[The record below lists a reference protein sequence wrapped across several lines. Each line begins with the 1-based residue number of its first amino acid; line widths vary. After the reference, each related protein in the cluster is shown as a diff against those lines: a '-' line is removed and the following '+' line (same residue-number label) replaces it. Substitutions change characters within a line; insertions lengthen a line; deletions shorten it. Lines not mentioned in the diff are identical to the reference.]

1 MEKFEYEKENL
12 KPNKVNE
19 TLFVGVGGIG
29 SDIVLK
35 VASRCLPQEKANIK
49 FVAMDTDAN
58 ELRNVK
64 EGKANI
70 IPVQTSSTQSVLDY
84 LKSDSSA
91 MKEWFPVNTTLYSKT
106 VSEGAGQVRAISR
119 LALNATIKSGKIN
132 ALYNAIDEL
141 FLKDGGDLKQAL
153 RVVIVSSVAGGTGS
167 GIAMIVGMLI
177 REYLHE
183 HYREKAAIIRGYLLL
198 PGVCDTFNPSES
210 ERASLRR
217 NGYATIKEINAFMM
231 KASGFCMV
239 RKDLERFKD
248 IYVDVP
254 TSTGTFKRL
263 EGLPFDFC
271 FLLDRLD
278 KSQSSMSTLAQY
290 KEFAAQSLYEQ
301 NIGPMRTGSN
311 SMEDNV
317 IKEFANGD
325 NLGRNRFGGIGASVI
340 RYPYEKIL
348 DYVAY
353 SQAIDRIGC
362 SQSSG
367 GKDDGAAG
375 WLKYDRAYKN
385 AMKEY
390 KKNRAFTSDEEPKLS
405 KVYVDTVNNGEEVF
419 DTDVKSYL
427 SRGISNA
434 TELQA
439 GVEMKLNEFLDAFK
453 EEISRTF
460 MSRPSIEDNIQSY
473 ENLQNFNWKSYKGTG
488 SSLTVSGDKAALDEL
503 RTEIEKYAE
512 STAKDRTRSILFSAP
527 SAKADVKAF
536 HLESLFKTNKGSMHP
551 NAIRYLLYALVNRLE
566 SGDLDSERDS
576 IAYYRDEK
584 NSVLD
589 SMYQYSSEYT
599 PSEGGDSIFN
609 EDGKFSKTAEVTLDD
624 LCDTIDKAIKN
635 VKESQEE
642 KDDFTNLISAGR
654 KHLKRYHELMMHYR
668 DCMLFKMA
676 YEELDKYVSGLCT
689 QFENFYN
696 GFEEKAYS
704 LKKKKTE
711 IVDSLKFRKGDSVI
725 NICGTE
731 EQLNILY
738 EICSGSSNELLL
750 PEELNA
756 EIFDAIKKNAEV
768 ERTSK
773 FDPRN
778 AGSKEDI
785 FDEVLIGHFKD
796 STQRNFDDIL
806 NINIIQAI
814 KMQQVNENSLSSDS
828 KAVLSDDDVD
838 NYLEEVI
845 KRGTSLASPGI
856 GFGSFDADRMMM
868 LCAYNKS
875 LDMMLDVN
883 VKTYIESCDVGNS
896 KLRSSSSES
905 VSKYEL
911 RFFSALYNI
920 TPDKLSRFW
929 NPQDCENGLASE
941 EEGIYYTA
949 YHEYSKKIGPDST
962 KSGTISSH
970 IDKRWDAIVELPE
983 ISMNTQYA
991 EMIRIHSSLI
1001 YGIVHGLIVVY
1012 PSSQVYDKEK
1022 KIFALEDEDGDITPL
1037 IVSNGTECDEF
1048 YEVLDALYRD
1058 NASVE
1063 NIFEEAKKRRK
1074 YDEEASRNYI
1084 DSGFV
1089 RDAKKFSV
1097 GKSHGGETSLFEIP
1111 LMYYN
1116 SLPKSKLDGNELAT
1130 MIDAVIDVM
1139 EQEINRFEKEDDR
1152 RPLLAI
1158 RLQEQFALF
1167 VNNFN
1172 NDEYNEKYGLRK
1184 NTTISENS
1192 VVRVVL
1198 KKLTRKIKEL
1208 DVYNTSEKIE
1218 ALRQL
1223 VAANNE

>member
-1 MEKFEYEKENL
+1 MEKFIYEKEIL

-29 SDIVLK
+29 SDIVLR
-35 VASRCLPQEKANIK
+35 VANRCMPGEKTNIK

-64 EGKANI
+64 EGKENI

-84 LKSDSSA
+84 LNSDSSA
-91 MKEWFPVNTTLYSKT
+91 MNDWFPVNTTLYNKT

-119 LALNATIKSGKIN
+119 LALNATIKSGNIN
-132 ALYNAIDEL
+132 ALYNAIDDL

-167 GIAMIVGMLI
+167 GIAMVVGMLI

-198 PGVCDTFNPSES
+198 PGVCDTFSPSES

-248 IYVDVP
+248 IYIDVP
-254 TSTGTFKRL
+254 TSTGEFKRL

-278 KSQSSMSTLAQY
+278 KSQSSMSTLEQY

-348 DYVAY
+348 DYVAF
-353 SQAIDRIGC
+353 SQAIERIGC
-362 SQSSG
+362 SNDANG
-367 GKDDGAAG
+367 RDDGVNG
-375 WLKYDRAYKN
+375 WLKYDRAFLTALN
-385 AMKEY
+385 EY
-390 KKNRAFTSDEEPKLS
+390 KKNRAFTSEDQPKIS
-405 KVYVDTVNNGEEVF
+405 EVYVDAVNNGEDSF

-427 SRGISNA
+427 SSGISSA
-434 TELQA
+434 IELQS
-439 GVEMKLNEFLDAFK
+439 GVEMKINEFLDAFK
-453 EEISRTF
+453 EELVRTF
-460 MSRPSIEDNIQSY
+460 MSRPSIEDNEQCFERLHS
-473 ENLQNFNWKSYKGTG
+473 FHWKSYKGG
-488 SSLTVSGDKAALDEL
+488 SLKVSGDKAALEEL
-503 RTEIEKYAE
+503 KGEIDSYAE
-512 STAKDRTRSILFSAP
+512 STAKNRARSILFNAP
-527 SAKADVKAF
+527 STKADVKKF
-536 HLESLFKTNKGSMHP
+536 HLENLIKTAKGAMHP
-551 NAIRYLLYALVNRLE
+551 NAVRYMLYSLLNRLQ
-566 SGDLDSERDS
+566 SDVPDSERDN
-576 IAYYRDEK
+576 IAYYNEEQK
-584 NSVLD
+584 NLID
-589 SMYQYSSEYT
+589 SLWLYGSDYA
-599 PSEGGDSIFN
+599 PADGRDSIF
-609 EDGKFSKTAEVTLDD
+609 DAGGKFSKIKEVTLND
-624 LCDTIDKAIKN
+624 LCNTMDDAIGD
-635 VKESQEE
+635 VKEGQET
-642 KDDFTNLISAGR
+642 KDDFTSLVQYGG
-654 KHLKRYHELMMHYR
+654 KHLKQYHELMMNYR
-668 DCMLFKMA
+668 DAKLFKIA
-676 YEELDKYVSGLCT
+676 YEELAKYVEGLCL
-689 QFENFYN
+689 QFERFYN
-696 GFEEKAYS
+696 SFEEKAYS
-704 LKKKKTE
+704 LKKKKME
-711 IVDSLKFRKGDSVI
+711 IVDSLKFHKGDSVI

-731 EQLNILY
+731 EQLDIIY
-738 EICSGSSNELLL
+738 DICAGNDAELLL

-756 EIFDAIKKNAEV
+756 SIFDAIKKNAEV
-768 ERTSK
+768 DRTSR

-778 AGSKEDI
+778 AGVRADI
-785 FDEVLIGHFKD
+785 FDEVLIGHFKKTAQTNYD
-796 STQRNFDDIL
+796 EIL

-814 KMQQVNENSLSSDS
+814 KLQLNIINELANEADR
-828 KAVLSDDDVD
+828 KTSDDDAD
-838 NYLEEVI
+838 DYLTDVI

-856 GFGSFDADRMMM
+856 GFGSFDADRMMI

-875 LDMMLDVN
+875 LDKMLDIN
-883 VKTYIESCDVGNS
+883 VKTYLEGCELGNKKMRSC
-896 KLRSSSSES
+896 SSES

-920 TPDKLSRFW
+920 TPDKLSRFR
-929 NPQDCENGLASE
+929 NPQDNESSLSPE

-962 KSGTISSH
+962 KSGTISAH

-983 ISMNTQYA
+983 ISMNSQYS

-1001 YGIVHGLIVVY
+1001 YGIVHGFIVVY
-1012 PSSQVYDKEK
+1012 PSSQIYDKEK
-1022 KIFALEDEDGDITPL
+1022 KIFALEDEEGDVNPL

-1058 NASVE
+1058 SASVE
-1063 NIFEEAKKRRK
+1063 RIFDMAREHRR
-1074 YDEEASRNYI
+1074 YDEESSRNYN
-1084 DSGFV
+1084 DCSFV
-1089 RDAKKFSV
+1089 KDAKSFSI

-1116 SLPKSKLDGNELAT
+1116 SLPKAKLDGNELAT
-1130 MIDAVIDVM
+1130 MVDAVVNVL
-1139 EQEINRFEKEDDR
+1139 EQEINRYEKEEDR
-1152 RPLLAI
+1152 KPLLAI

-1167 VNNFN
+1167 VKNFN
-1172 NDEYNEKYGLRK
+1172 NDEYNKKYAIRK
-1184 NTTISENS
+1184 NTSISENS

-1198 KKLTRKIKEL
+1198 KKLSKKIKEL
-1208 DVYNTSEKIE
+1208 DVYNASEKID
-1218 ALRQL
+1218 ALRNM
-1223 VAANNE
+1223 VAEKRD